1 MMIDVALGAALANT
15 ARLTTQPVAFDGLF
29 GWFSPGINRR
39 GVILCGTLGYE
50 QHCAHRSWREL
61 AERIAAAGCPTLRFD
76 YPAEGDSTDQGSG
89 CVDGLLQ
96 AIRRAIRF
104 MRDAGAEE
112 IVLVG
117 LRLGG
122 TLGTLVAA
130 EGGVDRLVLLAP
142 FTTGRAFLR
151 ETRLQAR
158 AINLLPDGTPM
169 PEEPGVLTV
178 SGFRVDAGLAD
189 SLSDIDLTTDTRP
202 LPPRVLFLGPNAAAL
217 TARCAAAGSRVETE
231 AFPELG
237 RLIWGTLHARI
248 AATTLSRVVAFVAAD
263 ASMAPVGLGLTQPNA
278 ALESA
283 HWREDAVRF
292 GAALFGIACRPRR
305 ALPSLPTVLF
315 VNLGADVH
323 SGCGRQTTNLARA
336 LARVGI
342 GSLRMDLAGVGDS
355 PDRPDGGLPL
365 YTLDAVDDVRAAI
378 DYLVKTH
385 AGSII
390 AVGTCNGAY
399 LAFHTLCQD
408 HRLAGAILVNLYCFN
423 WDLKHDGVPFG
434 AQPVRSTAT
443 YVGLLKKSASW
454 RRVLRGETP
463 VLTIIAGLVRRYLN
477 RARLS
482 VERGLRAGGGQRSI
496 ASRVRDLRLR
506 GARLLL
512 IYSAGDLGLADVRT
526 HLGGSVDRASS
537 LVGEPIRIVPGTDH
551 SFSSKTAQAALLGV
565 ICDFFKTTPANDSD
579 IPEMLF
585 ANTH

>member
-1 MMIDVALGAALANT
+1 MIDVALGASLANT

-29 GWFSPGINRR
+29 GWFSPGVTRR

-76 YPAEGDSTDQGSG
+76 YLGEGDSADHGSG
-89 CVDGLLQ
+89 RLDGLLD

-104 MRDAGAEE
+104 MRDGGAEE

-122 TLGTLVAA
+122 TLAALVAA

-142 FTTGRAFLR
+142 FTTGRAYLR

-178 SGFRVDAGLAD
+178 SGFCVDPGLAD
-189 SLSDIDLTTDTRP
+189 DLLGIDLIADTRP
-202 LPPRVLFLGPNAAAL
+202 LPPRVLFLGPNAGAL
-217 TARCAAAGSRVETE
+217 SARCTLTGSVVETE

-248 AATTLSRVVAFVAAD
+248 AAATLSRVVEFVAAE
-263 ASMAPVGLGLTQPNA
+263 ASMAPVGLGLAQPNA

-283 HWREDAVRF
+283 HWREEAVRF
-292 GAALFGIACRPRR
+292 GEALFGIACRPRC
-305 ALPSLPTVLF
+305 ALQTLPTVLF

-378 DYLVKTH
+378 DYLVDAH
-385 AGSII
+385 AGPII

-408 HRLAGAILVNLYCFN
+408 HRLAGAVLVNLYCFD

-434 AQPVRSTAT
+434 AQPVRSTAM

-463 VLTIIAGLVRRYLN
+463 VLAIVTGLARRYLS
-477 RARLS
+477 RAALW
-482 VERGLRAGGGQRSI
+482 VKRGMRAGGSRRSI
-496 ASRVRDLRLR
+496 ASRVKDLRLR

-512 IYSAGDLGLADVRT
+512 IYSAGDLGLADVRL
-526 HLGGSVDRASS
+526 HLGGSIDRASS

-551 SFSSKTAQAALLGV
+551 SFSSKTAQSELLRV
-565 ICDFFKTTPANDSD
+565 VCDFFETTRVNDVDHLEITSANQR
-579 IPEMLF
+579 
-585 ANTH
+585 